1 MPSYCPA
8 AAPSLRCTL
17 TLAAFALAGTCTS
30 ALAQSSVTLF
40 GGVDAGVRYVSNDAG
55 SKTSLQS
62 GNNYTTRFG
71 LRGEEDLGGGLKAG
85 FWLESAVN
93 ASTGVAGG
101 MGGAQLWDRRST
113 LSFSGPLGEVRLGRD
128 YTPVFRAFAATDV
141 FNYAG
146 AVSMVSLY
154 NNPASTVVA
163 QAFGSKVTA
172 IARTNGSLQYFTP
185 KGLGGFYLNAMVSN
199 SGGGTTSGDY
209 DYRGARV
216 GYAAGPV
223 DVTLAAGSAKI
234 EASGKNFTIASATG
248 VYRLPA
254 SKVKLTAGVV
264 QMKYLNAKQVNYTA
278 GVDWP
283 IGPGQVVATYH
294 RINQSGN
301 AISGASV
308 SANDADVLGL
318 GYVHNLSKR
327 TALYGTAAFFN
338 NHGAGRFGVAGGLA
352 GSAAGTNSR
361 GLDLGVR
368 HLF

>member
-1 MPSYCPA
+1 MPVHRPA
-8 AAPSLRCTL
+8 AAPFMRSAL
-17 TLAAFALAGTCTS
+17 TFAAIALAGTCTS

-40 GGVDAGVRYVSNDAG
+40 GGVDLGVRYVSNDAG
-55 SKTSLQS
+55 TKTSLQS
-62 GNNYTTRFG
+62 SNNYTSRFG

-85 FWLESAVN
+85 FWLESVIN
-93 ASTGVAGG
+93 AANGVAGG
-101 MGGAQLWDRRST
+101 AGGTQLWDRRST
-113 LSFSGPLGEVRLGRD
+113 LSLSGPLGELRMGRD
-128 YTPVFRAFAATDV
+128 YTPIFRAFAATDV

-146 AVSMVSLY
+146 SMSMVSLY

-172 IARTNGSLQYFTP
+172 IARTNGSLQYYTP
-185 KGLGGFYLNAMVSN
+185 KGLGGFHFNAMVSN
-199 SGGGTTSGDY
+199 SGGGSTSGDY
-209 DYRGARV
+209 DYKGARL
-216 GYAAGPV
+216 GYAAGPL
-223 DVTLAAGSAKI
+223 DVSLAAGSAKI
-234 EASGKNFTIASATG
+234 EATGKNFTIVSATG
-248 VYRLPA
+248 VYRLPV
-254 SKVKLTAGVV
+254 SKAKLTAGVV
-264 QMKYLNAKQVNYTA
+264 QMKYLDAKQANYTV

-283 IGPGQVVATYH
+283 IGPGQVIATYH

-338 NHGAGRFGVAGGLA
+338 NHGAGRFAVAGGLA

-361 GLDLGVR
+361 GFDVGLR
-368 HLF
+368 HIF